1 MTSLY
6 QIKKDRSELFLMIE
20 HGLDDGSMDEQQAVD
35 IATHMD
41 GVLKDKVLDIAAWR
55 ENILNVID
63 GLKLRKSALDDRIKS
78 SEKLAERLESYI
90 IESMESLS
98 LLAAENELIN
108 ITLKSNPE
116 SVIIDN
122 ESSISS
128 EYWKEKTEIKRSID
142 KMAIKSAIKTG
153 AVVDG
158 ARIERKKRVIA
169 N

>member
-78 SEKLAERLESYI
+78 SEKLAERLENYI
-90 IESMESLS
+90 IESMEALN

-108 ITLKSNPE
+108 ITLKANPE

>member
-20 HGLDDGSMDEQQAVD
+20 HGLDDGSMDEQQAMD

-63 GLKLRKSALDDRIKS
+63 GLKLRKSALDARIKS

-116 SVIIDN
+116 SVIIDD

-153 AVVDG
+153 SFVDG
-158 ARIERKKRVIA
+158 AHIERKKRVIA

>member
-20 HGLDDGSMDEQQAVD
+20 HGLGDGSMDEQQAVD

-158 ARIERKKRVIA
+158 AHIERKKRVIA